1 MIALNNAQFDGS
13 PDIDKSQKR
22 RKLRRQGLLGAY
34 VGLGNLWTDYP
45 YMYGT
50 MGTGG
55 IAQMHER
62 GETREQEIAEHDA
75 GTDAGETAPITTG
88 MGDGGTVSGITGA
101 AGGGMP

>member
-1 MIALNNAQFDGS
+1 MKHLNNSQFNGVPNVEALQS
-13 PDIDKSQKR
+13 LKKKR
-22 RKLRRQGLLGAY
+22 RGLLGAY
-34 VGLGNLWTDYP
+34 VGLGNLWTIYP

-55 IAQMHER
+55 IDQMHER

-75 GTDAGETAPITTG
+75 GTDAGETAPMTSG
-88 MGDGGTVSGITGA
+88 MSDGGIISGVTGD

>member
-1 MIALNNAQFDGS
+1 MSALNNAQFNNAADVGKRDS
-13 PDIDKSQKR
+13 R

-34 VGLGNLWTDYP
+34 VGLGNLWTEYP

-55 IAQMHER
+55 LATTHEA
-62 GETREQEIAEHDA
+62 GETRMQEIAEHDS
-75 GTDAGETAPITTG
+75 GTDVGETAPITTG
-88 MGDGGTVSGITGA
+88 MGEGGTVSGITGA